1 MTEQDFSDAESR
13 SDTKATN
20 AHGFVWERLL
30 WCSSIVVAA
39 AGVFLLPWY
48 VATNR
53 IVPGESY
60 ALGFNNRFAILALGV
75 ALLLAVVA
83 SRVGTASRQALGWL
97 ADPVVPAP
105 QWWDGR
111 KEYLTLCGWAI
122 AWSLVLWG
130 WGTYLVDPA
139 WCEAR
144 GFLQALDL
152 MAAGRKPY
160 GDFMFNYGPAT
171 LYVPYAISW
180 LTQGD
185 VSFEY
190 AYLFTLIAFT
200 LVGFAALFVVLQALA
215 LGHSARWV
223 PLFLGLAGWS
233 QISMGLNGVPLRF
246 LVVPSSLVLVHA
258 AIRARQQAGT
268 SAHLTAFLASGG
280 AMSAATLMSPE
291 MAIAGVAACTV
302 YAFALALA
310 GAVRLA
316 VSCLAGLL
324 FLASLIGVIGPDYFL
339 SVFAFAS
346 GGGNFPIY
354 PNAHNVALVAVCMY
368 VIPNMIAAGLRQPRD
383 PRAPLSLALAVAG
396 GMLLP
401 AALGRCDPGHVY
413 FNGLVPFTMMFAVT
427 ARRGPFL
434 RRSWWCIYG
443 LLFIVLLQF
452 SYWSYYTN
460 NFIAAMQMRGFYEQ
474 NPQLVE
480 TWRQK
485 WDALKARHPRGGAF
499 HWSSVL
505 PYPVDLDEFTQQG
518 PMLLTAG
525 NEWNLWL
532 ARYLVLQK
540 DLPQDYFHAYSQG
553 AASPAQ
559 IERKVRESRA
569 ARFLMIPE
577 FVLAPLEGPIDLVAY
592 GKGLDRFLS
601 GLMFFPVQTTV
612 KRQPF
617 FPDSDIAKALLED
630 FAMVLKYQGY
640 LVVEKKASAMKHGD
654 RDVKRGKE
662 ARDP

>member
-1 MTEQDFSDAESR
+1 MTEQGWGDAASR
-13 SDTKATN
+13 SDGTALSV
-20 AHGFVWERLL
+20 HGVGRKRIL
-30 WCSSIVVAA
+30 WGSSIVVAA
-39 AGVFLLPWY
+39 VGVFPLPWY
-48 VATNR
+48 VGAIR
-53 IVPGESY
+53 VVPGESY
-60 ALGFNNRFAILALGV
+60 ALDFNNRFAILALGV
-75 ALLLAVVA
+75 ALLLAIVA
-83 SRVGTASRQALGWL
+83 SRLGTASRQALGWL
-97 ADPVVPAP
+97 TDPVVPVP
-105 QWWDGR
+105 QWRDGR
-111 KEYLTLCGWAI
+111 TEYLTLCAWALI
-122 AWSLVLWG
+122 WSLILWG
-130 WGTYLVDPA
+130 WGAYLVDPA

-190 AYLFTLIAFT
+190 AYLVTLIAFT

-215 LGHSARWV
+215 LGESARWV
-223 PLFLGLAGWS
+223 SLFLGLAGWS
-233 QISMGLNGVPLRF
+233 QISMGLNGAPLRF

-268 SAHLTAFLASGG
+268 SAHLTAFVASGG
-280 AMSAATLMSPE
+280 AMAAAALMSPE
-291 MAIAGVAACTV
+291 MAIAGVAACV
-302 YAFALALA
+302 AYAFALALA
-310 GAVRLA
+310 GTVGLA
-316 VSCLAGLL
+316 LSCLSGVL
-324 FLASLIGVIGPDYFL
+324 FLVLLIVAIGPDYFL

-354 PNAHNVALVAVCMY
+354 PNAHNVALVAVSMY
-368 VIPNMIAAGLRQPRD
+368 VIPNMIAAALRERRD

-427 ARRGPFL
+427 ARKGPFL

-480 TWRQK
+480 SWRQK
-485 WDALKARHPRGGAF
+485 WDALKARHPRGSAF

-505 PYPVDLDEFTQQG
+505 PYPADLDEFTRQG
-518 PMLLTAG
+518 PMLLAAG
-525 NEWNLWL
+525 NEWNFWL
-532 ARYLVLQK
+532 ARYLVLQE
-540 DLPQDYFHAYSQG
+540 DLPPDYFHAYSQG

-559 IERKVRESRA
+559 IERKVRESKA

-577 FVLAPLEGPIDLVAY
+577 FVLGPVEGPIDLVAY

-601 GLMFFPVQTTV
+601 GLMFFPVRTTV

-617 FPDSDIAKALLED
+617 FPDSVIAKTLLED
-630 FAMVLKYQGY
+630 FKMVLKYQGY
-640 LVVEKKASAMKHGD
+640 LVLEKKASAVTRGNRDGK
-654 RDVKRGKE
+654 RDVE